1 MLWCDCAARP
11 HGRQLAACKVAFL
24 DKILASVGI
33 FIVRA
38 AEIGFIHPPMGMN
51 LYVIQGIA
59 PDVPLSRIFRGVL
72 PFLAADFLHLLLLIL
87 FPALVLALPG

>member
-1 MLWCDCAARP
+1 MKCVITTISCENTGREAVLWCDCAARP

-38 AEIGFIHPPMGMN
+38 S
-51 LYVIQGIA
+51 VQKQWKTIA
-59 PDVPLSRIFRGVL
+59 GSGHAPAPINRFASSLNFYLIA
-72 PFLAADFLHLLLLIL
+72 FLCI
-87 FPALVLALPG
+87 